1 MNDLRPLG
9 STGLQCH
16 WLGFGCYRIVKGN
29 AEHEAALRSYLDR
42 GGNLI
47 DTSANYGDGA
57 AEELVGEVL
66 RDFPREKVI
75 LVTKGGYIQGQNM
88 TLAQQRNFP
97 ETVQYGPGI
106 WHSIHPDFL
115 ETQIERSCARLK
127 QDFVDVY
134 LLHNPEYFLEDIAH
148 RREVTAADHDE
159 FYRRVGEAF
168 RFLEAKVAEGKI
180 RWYGASSNNFVHTP
194 TLPTATSVARCF
206 EQAPGLSSGHHFRV
220 VQFPLNLH
228 EAGGVLTPNN
238 DGVPAL
244 DYCKRQGLGVL
255 ANRPLNAFRQ
265 NELVRLAD
273 WVAPGVSPPGI
284 ESLSEKLEPLREQEN
299 AFEQWA
305 GEPVRLG
312 AGGTFTELLLG
323 IVPKVWS
330 LAHWEQVAGRH
341 VVEPMQAWLIQMQQ
355 QFQQEPRWIAWRDGF
370 VELVNPALRD
380 VREYL
385 AARQQPV
392 SDRVR
397 ARLREAG
404 YADGQRTL
412 SRLALDVLAGLDGLS
427 SVLLGMRRR
436 EYVGD
441 AFGAERV
448 EGMDSAALLARFNS
462 PNT

>member
-1 MNDLRPLG
+1 MTEFRPLG

-16 WLGFGCYRIVKGN
+16 WLGFGCYRIAKGN

-42 GGNLI
+42 RGNLI

-57 AEELVGEVL
+57 SEELVGEVL
-66 RDFPREKVI
+66 RDFPRERVI

-88 TLAQQRNFP
+88 TLAQQRDFP

-106 WHSIHPDFL
+106 WHSIHPEFL

-134 LLHNPEYFLEDIAH
+134 LLHNPEYFLEDITH

-159 FYRRVGEAF
+159 FYRRIREAF

-180 RWYGASSNNFVHTP
+180 GWYGVSSNNFVHAASQ
-194 TLPTATSVARCF
+194 PTATSVARCY
-206 EQAPGLSSGHHFRV
+206 EQAQSLSSDHHFRV
-220 VQFPLNLH
+220 VQLPLNLH
-228 EAGGVLTPNN
+228 EAGGALTPNN

-244 DYCKRQGLGVL
+244 QYCKQHGLGVL

-273 WVAPGVSPPGI
+273 WAAPGTEPPDI
-284 ESLSEKLEPLREQEN
+284 EVLRQKLEPVREQEQG
-299 AFEQWA
+299 FEQWA
-305 GEPVRLG
+305 GEPVRLASG
-312 AGGTFTELLLG
+312 ETFTELLLG
-323 IVPKVWS
+323 IVPKLWS
-330 LAHWEQVAGRH
+330 LSHWEQVAGRH
-341 VVEPMQAWLIQMQQ
+341 VVEPMQAWLIQTQQ
-355 QFQQEPRWIAWRDGF
+355 QFQQEAPWISWRDRF
-370 VELVNPALRD
+370 IELVNPALRD

-397 ARLREAG
+397 ARLGEAG
-404 YADGQRTL
+404 YADADRTL
-412 SRLALDVLAGLDGLS
+412 SRLALDVLSGLDGLS
-427 SVLLGMRRR
+427 CVLVGMRRR
-436 EYVGD
+436 EYVDD
-441 AFGAERV
+441 AFGGRKKDGV
-448 EGMDSAALLARFNS
+448 DSAAVLARFNS
-462 PNT
+462 PSS